1 MPNQFGA
8 TSQVMVKAYEKDLE
22 TKRKSAVPV
31 VRGRFHRGVL
41 AVHIVAVA
49 TSAHHIGTC
58 GV

>member
-1 MPNQFGA
+1 
-8 TSQVMVKAYEKDLE
+8 MVKAYEKDLE